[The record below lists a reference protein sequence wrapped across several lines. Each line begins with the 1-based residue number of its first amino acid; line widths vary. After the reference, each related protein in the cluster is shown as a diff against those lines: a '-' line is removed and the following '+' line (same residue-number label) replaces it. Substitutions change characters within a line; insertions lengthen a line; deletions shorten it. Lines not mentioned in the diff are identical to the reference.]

1 MADFLSALTPTQA
14 ALLPLFTTMGIHDKE
29 TLYGLSVMDERDTW
43 MYSWVKEGRISE
55 FQFAILKQGLNKM
68 RHLQQEKA
76 M

>member
-14 ALLPLFTTMGIHDKE
+14 ALLPLFTTTGIHDKE
-29 TLYGLSVMDERDTW
+29 TLNGLSVMDERDTW

-68 RHLQQEKA
+68 RHLQQEKV